1 MSFIIGKKAGMTQI
15 FDSEGRIVPVTVV
28 IAGPMT
34 VMQKKTVEVDG
45 YNAVKMGFEQAREK
59 SINKPDKGQFEKISK
74 TPMKHVR
81 EYRTDDL
88 GKYELGATVNVSEM
102 FKDGDIVDV
111 CGITKGKGYQ
121 GNIKRSGFHRGK
133 ETHGSN
139 FHRDVGSLSSNSDPA
154 RVFKGRPMPG
164 QMGVERVTMQNLTV
178 AKVDADKNVLLI
190 RGAIP
195 GPNGGICTVKTA
207 RKSTQV

>member
-1 MSFIIGKKAGMTQI
+1 MSFIICKKIGMTQI
-15 FDSEGRIVPVTVV
+15 FDSEGKVVPVTVV

-34 VMQKKTVEVDG
+34 VMQKKTAEVDG
-45 YNAVKMGFEQAREK
+45 YNAIKMGFEQAREK

-74 TPMKHVR
+74 APMKHLR

-88 GKYELGATVNVSEM
+88 DKYELGATVNVSDM
-102 FKDGDIVDV
+102 FRDGDIVDV
-111 CGITKGKGYQ
+111 SGITKGKGYQ
-121 GNIKRSGFHRGK
+121 GNIKKWGYHRGK
-133 ETHGSN
+133 ETHGSK
-139 FHRDVGSLSSNSDPA
+139 FHREPGSLSANSDPA
-154 RVFKGRPMPG
+154 RVFKGKKLPG
-164 QMGVERVTMQNLTV
+164 HMGVERVTMQNLTV

-207 RKSTQV
+207 RKSAQG